1 MAQSVLYS
9 PQVLALA
16 TGLAAFPHDP
26 AAPLLGEAR
35 SPTCGSSVKLSLALD
50 ESHRIAAVGV
60 RATACA
66 IGQASAM
73 LFASGAGDRTA
84 EELAAAERQIE
95 SWLTGGALPDW
106 PGFDALEPARA
117 YPARHGAI
125 RLPWKAAL
133 AALASGDVPR

>member
-1 MAQSVLYS
+1 MAAPVLYS

-16 TGLAAFPHDP
+16 TGLAAFPYDS
-26 AAPLLGEAR
+26 AALLQGEAR
-35 SPTCGSSVKLSLALD
+35 SPTCGSSVKLSLVLD
-50 ESHRIAAVGV
+50 DAERIAALGV
-60 RATACA
+60 QATACA

-73 LFASGAGDRTA
+73 LFAGEAVGRNGAD
-84 EELAAAERQIE
+84 LAVTDQQIE
-95 SWLTGGALPDW
+95 VWLKGGALPDW

-133 AALASGDVPR
+133 AALASGEAAR